1 MEEVDQELKNNFKSI
16 VEYFVKKSTFE
27 IVCQYEEVLG
37 QKLDEN
43 SSRGEFSSLMNVYR
57 NSSHKA
63 DIMINFDKDINLLSS
78 KNEYLEEIIFRFSAL
93 KNYALQILPK
103 LDMLKAKHKAKMV
116 FIIKSARII
125 NLLNFG
131 STSSAIIKCN
141 YTDLQNNLA
150 SIHTYFSLLEKDLP
164 LTKKFMYEK
173 VDYKEMEDSIKDY
186 IIRAEDMVKD
196 PNFKDSPIKKL
207 EDLIKDPSNCLSG
220 DYANNFIR
228 NPDNLPRNIEFE
240 RTFIALVAPSL
251 CGKTQSAF
259 AMREMSPLYFALNES
274 AIKPTG
280 KSQPIYAN
288 FNSLNRMI
296 QDLAIDDMK
305 AIETIQNK
313 KFAGTFEV
321 IDIDAERLKEDEN
334 IKLREVGYSY
344 DESNDDTLMESIEKS
359 PKKIRTR
366 IYKNITSIYELIS
379 ADNLFSSFKNQK
391 FFTLGFIVAL
401 MEEAEDNYDKN
412 YNSDLI
418 PGAKKSWME
427 FYSQREGERSEFYFD
442 AISINDV
449 LQKKNLFKKKKYFL
463 FLDEFSGFPWAVL
476 IRNLIRAIGMRVC
489 VANTSS
495 DITNLAGKSHASSS
509 RGTGILEVWSIV
521 VVRLNKSYL
530 NVSDPKYISLLEK
543 IRDIIESFEDMEKEA
558 VRSFF
563 EDFINDQFFKLRPGV
578 LEFVREII
586 LNLSVDQAQ
595 SAHYIF
601 DTIIT
606 NLGIELAARKS
617 RIPDTPEGIL
627 ANLGLFLSNSYYDK
641 NREPIVNSSPS
652 SSDTGKTERSIKSDK
667 KTEAL
672 FHKSSYLMNHL
683 YYLENPV
690 DNGDFM
696 FMSFYPMEKSTHLQV
711 YQKKTLR
718 NWIAE
723 FTYFDED
730 EMLTI
735 LGCMSIL
742 RTNSIIKNFDEGR
755 LLSISGNVDIG
766 SSLNMEALKHDGN
779 RLEVL
784 AAVSIIEASQHKFQ
798 GKYNTLLGQN
808 CFDLACNILLNLRF
822 DLGRFGNCRKN
833 GIQVSNFISA
843 QNERFDLKRFLS
855 SIRVP
860 FLFASNCQVP
870 GILCKLSNFG
880 VINVGYCE
888 RTADNTKIDFKF
900 DIFAENGQ
908 KMVCVA
914 ECKNL
919 CNPISSN
926 GLIDIMQKAYD
937 TKGCGLNLIFC
948 NYLKDFTGNDLKLIK
963 TASRNGQLNIFKI
976 EKVEGIELTFNWT
989 PISDLVYAHPKMVV
1003 LIYELNV
1010 INPLP

>member
-1 MEEVDQELKNNFKSI
+1 
-16 VEYFVKKSTFE
+16 
-27 IVCQYEEVLG
+27 
-37 QKLDEN
+37 
-43 SSRGEFSSLMNVYR
+43 
-57 NSSHKA
+57 
-63 DIMINFDKDINLLSS
+63 
-78 KNEYLEEIIFRFSAL
+78 
-93 KNYALQILPK
+93 
-103 LDMLKAKHKAKMV
+103 
-116 FIIKSARII
+116 
-125 NLLNFG
+125 
-131 STSSAIIKCN
+131 
-141 YTDLQNNLA
+141 
-150 SIHTYFSLLEKDLP
+150 
-164 LTKKFMYEK
+164 MYEK

-259 AMREMSPLYFALNES
+259 AMREMFPLYFALNEN

-288 FNSLNRMI
+288 FDSLNRMI
-296 QDLAIDDMK
+296 QELAIADIK
-305 AIETIQNK
+305 AIEIIENK
-313 KFAGTFEV
+313 KLADTFEV
-321 IDIDAERLKEDEN
+321 THIDAERLKEDEN

-379 ADNLFSSFKNQK
+379 ADNLIASFKNQK
-391 FFTLGFIVAL
+391 FFTLGFLVAL

-412 YNSDLI
+412 SGSDLI

-427 FYSQREGERSEFYFD
+427 FYSQREGERSEFHFD

-449 LQKKNLFKKKKYFL
+449 LQKKNLFKKYFL

-489 VANTSS
+489 VANTNS
-495 DITNLAGKSHASSS
+495 DIANLTGKSHASSS

-543 IRDIIESFEDMEKEA
+543 IRDIIESFENMEKEA

-586 LNLSVDQAQ
+586 LNLSIDKAQ

-652 SSDTGKTERSIKSDK
+652 SSDTGKTERSIKSDT

-690 DNGDFM
+690 DN
-696 FMSFYPMEKSTHLQV
+696 
-711 YQKKTLR
+711 
-718 NWIAE
+718 A
-723 FTYFDED
+723 
-730 EMLTI
+730 
-735 LGCMSIL
+735 
-742 RTNSIIKNFDEGR
+742 
-755 LLSISGNVDIG
+755 
-766 SSLNMEALKHDGN
+766 
-779 RLEVL
+779 
-784 AAVSIIEASQHKFQ
+784 
-798 GKYNTLLGQN
+798 
-808 CFDLACNILLNLRF
+808 
-822 DLGRFGNCRKN
+822 
-833 GIQVSNFISA
+833 
-843 QNERFDLKRFLS
+843 
-855 SIRVP
+855 
-860 FLFASNCQVP
+860 
-870 GILCKLSNFG
+870 ILCSCRFTPRRKG
-880 VINVGYCE
+880 VIY
-888 RTADNTKIDFKF
+888 KF
-900 DIFAENGQ
+900 IATI
-908 KMVCVA
+908 C
-914 ECKNL
+914 
-919 CNPISSN
+919 
-926 GLIDIMQKAYD
+926 
-937 TKGCGLNLIFC
+937 
-948 NYLKDFTGNDLKLIK
+948 
-963 TASRNGQLNIFKI
+963 
-976 EKVEGIELTFNWT
+976 
-989 PISDLVYAHPKMVV
+989 
-1003 LIYELNV
+1003 
-1010 INPLP
+1010 